1 MQPVE
6 RVGSIGSITVAGVPA
21 GRLPGSEGVP
31 WYNRPMLSGF
41 GVLWRAVIFVWEE
54 SLLLIRANLTW
65 FIGSVPLFVLVA
77 FVASLLLAA
86 PDAEELPLALSGFIA
101 GFVLLVVPSPFSLG
115 VYAIT
120 GQLVY
125 GETPEFAVFWRA
137 IKRWWKISLAMFAI
151 GSFLLG
157 ALLFNTSFYLS
168 QTTGIWQAIAILW
181 VYVIVY
187 WVTLQA
193 YLLPLLIMSELQPAP
208 EIVDERWSLDDATTA
223 ASAAPAPR
231 QHREQPTPSL
241 VDLYKRAAI
250 LALANP
256 IFSLVL
262 LFGTLIAMILSA
274 VAVPIYPL
282 LAMAYVALV
291 GSQGF
296 RVLRQKYFPSEAAG
310 ATE

>member
-1 MQPVE
+1 
-6 RVGSIGSITVAGVPA
+6 
-21 GRLPGSEGVP
+21 
-31 WYNRPMLSGF
+31 MLSGF
-41 GVLWRAVIFVWEE
+41 SVLWRATVFVWEE
-54 SLLLIRANLTW
+54 SLLLMRANLLW
-65 FIGSVPLFVLVA
+65 FVGSLPLFIIVA
-77 FVASLLLAA
+77 FVASLLLAS
-86 PDAEELPLALSGFIA
+86 PDVEELPLALSGFVA
-101 GFVLLVVPSPFSLG
+101 GFIVLVVPSPFAAG
-115 VYAIT
+115 IYAIT
-120 GQLVY
+120 GHLVY

-137 IKRWWKISLAMFAI
+137 VKRWWKISLAMFAI

-187 WVTLQA
+187 WITLQA
-193 YLLPLLIMSELQPAP
+193 YLLPLLVMSELQPATDL
-208 EIVDERWSLDDATTA
+208 EDVGWSLDA
-223 ASAAPAPR
+223 ASARANAAPAPR
-231 QHREQPTPSL
+231 MHRELPTPSL
-241 VDLYKRAAI
+241 VDLYRRAAI

-262 LFGTLIAMILSA
+262 LLGTLVAMILSA

-296 RVLRQKYFPSEAAG
+296 KVLRQKYFPSEATG